1 MVNIFE
7 SISFSIAFGVASVI
21 DEEIKI
27 MMSLSAVSSCLFFF
41 FQIRK
46 AHIKLLTFST
56 TKQIDTVDKLLVKIL
71 GPSDPF
77 FTWYSC
83 PGWWTMATL
92 FGNSMQHVMIMRKK
106 LASWHM
112 VALIATQRRVGTGW
126 MNGKFIP
133 RKSIQYWDLW
143 TGSVGKLWGLQRGIA
158 YFMLIMKRQG
168 CWF

>member
-1 MVNIFE
+1 
-7 SISFSIAFGVASVI
+7 VI

-77 FTWYSC
+77 FT
-83 PGWWTMATL
+83 
-92 FGNSMQHVMIMRKK
+92 
-106 LASWHM
+106 
-112 VALIATQRRVGTGW
+112 
-126 MNGKFIP
+126 
-133 RKSIQYWDLW
+133 
-143 TGSVGKLWGLQRGIA
+143 
-158 YFMLIMKRQG
+158 
-168 CWF
+168 